1 MRSWPS
7 RASVTTALRVRMLLL
22 TRREHAHTPL
32 RVRNC
37 LLHTRGR
44 GATGDVV
51 FGEHARQ
58 FERRGKIR
66 SELRAELLQLVERQ
80 RFQGATFLD
89 RAAHRCADDLVR
101 ATKGH
106 SFADE
111 IV

>member
-1 MRSWPS
+1 
-7 RASVTTALRVRMLLL
+7 MLLL
-22 TRREHAHTPL
+22 SRCKHAHTTFS
-32 RVRNC
+32 VGNS

-58 FERRGKIR
+58 FERRGKIS

-89 RAAHRCADDLVR
+89 GAPHGSADDLVR
-101 ATKGH
+101 ATKRH
-106 SFADE
+106 AFADE
-111 IV
+111 IVGRGGG